1 MEEKGKPIEIGS
13 AIKTYSFEDCSPEII
28 KDFIKSNI
36 KVGDLICVHTPTRYK
51 RGVVNSIGEARILI
65 VNGGFCAFYNDIIF
79 IEIYNKKVMKEKEC
93 ACPIFRVLEKMG
105 IRWNPEKEEIEEAK
119 KQRWRAKRGELY
131 YFVDN
136 ALGISSYKEEF
147 DSADNS
153 LWNSGNYFRTE
164 KEAQK
169 YADEF
174 KRMLKGRTLD
184 KEE

>member
-13 AIKTYSFEDCSPEII
+13 AIKTYSFEDCSPDTI
-28 KDFIKSNI
+28 KDFIQSNI
-36 KVGDLICVHTPTRYK
+36 KAGDLIGVLTQNRYK
-51 RGVVNSIGEARILI
+51 RGVFNSIDNNNYIILFSEA
-65 VNGGFCAFYNDIIF
+65 FCSYYDIMF
-79 IEIYNKKVMKEKEC
+79 IEIYNKKVMEDKEC
-93 ACPIFRVLEKMG
+93 ACPIFRALEKNG
-105 IRWNPEKEEIEEAK
+105 LRWNPEKEEIEPI
-119 KQRWRAKRGELY
+119 RWRAKRGERY

-147 DSADNS
+147 DSADNVF
-153 LWNSGNYFRTE
+153 WNSGNYFRTE

-174 KRMLKGRTLD
+174 RRMLQERTLD

>member
-1 MEEKGKPIEIGS
+1 MKGK
-13 AIKTYSFEDCSPEII
+13 
-28 KDFIKSNI
+28 
-36 KVGDLICVHTPTRYK
+36 
-51 RGVVNSIGEARILI
+51 
-65 VNGGFCAFYNDIIF
+65 
-79 IEIYNKKVMKEKEC
+79 EC
-93 ACPIFRVLEKMG
+93 TCPIFRALEKMG
-105 IRWNPEKEEIEEAK
+105 LRWNPEKEDIEEAK